1 MSHTKKKLTIAEI
14 DEKLKEF
21 FPDLQS
27 GVCPRL
33 CSEWETLFDEYES
46 AVADGSKVLQQR
58 ALLLL
63 KAVDTQLKAHKCEC
77 HPE

>member
-1 MSHTKKKLTIAEI
+1 MAHTKKKLTNAEI

-21 FPDLQS
+21 FPNLTS
-27 GVCPRL
+27 SLCPGL
-33 CSEWETLFDEYES
+33 CKEWETLFDQYES

-58 ALLLL
+58 ALLLM
-63 KAVDTQLKAHKCEC
+63 KAVGAQLTAHKCEC